1 MKITLVNQSGCS
13 FTFNDIPEVNNAKE
27 MKDYLWT
34 DISVNHLFKSRED
47 LDNNWEVKQEQQ

>member
-1 MKITLVNQSGCS
+1 MIITLTNQSGCS

-47 LDNNWEVKQEQQ
+47 LDNNWEVKQD